1 MIKKESFS
9 PQRISE
15 QVLEFD
21 KILNVISSFSN
32 SDTAQKSI
40 LEVHPLNNRKDIEK
54 RFGQIQE
61 IQRLSQEGT
70 PLKLSHFQDISQFI
84 EKVKPEGAVLD
95 SSELIAFMP
104 VLRIIS
110 DVSLQIGERDGL
122 PLLRELTSHLTGFPG
137 ILETMER
144 SLDNEGNILDAAST
158 TLSFLRTRIRSL
170 DGRIKKRLEEIVRE
184 RKVIPFLQDNFVTKR
199 SERWV
204 IPIRMDS
211 KGQVSGVVH
220 DVSKSGETAFIE
232 PLEIIGIAN
241 ELENIIAEEKAEE
254 IRILRDICHRIR
266 KVVDEI
272 EAQFKT
278 IVYLDVLNSI
288 ARFTDLLKMDVPQ
301 INDSSVIKLV
311 RAKHPLLML
320 LQKDGVIKEVVPLDL
335 SLGSENSVMVI
346 TGPNAGGKT
355 ITIKTVGLLLLM
367 ALSGIPVPADSSSTF
382 PLVNKLLVDIGDEQ
396 SIESSLSTFSAHIS
410 NISEIL
416 KKADSKTIVL
426 IDELGTGTE
435 PVQGASIACAIL
447 RDLKEKGSLVFATTH
462 LTDIVGFVYRTE
474 GMVNASMEFDQNTLT
489 PLYRLTVGEP
499 GQAHALDIARRY
511 GLPESIIDFAKE
523 LQGNMNVE
531 FYNLLSELKEKRL
544 QYEQAFNEL
553 QRQTNEIEK
562 KERSLKERLAGAE
575 RQKMEILEK
584 AYNEAQ
590 DVIMATK
597 RQVHAILEEA
607 KREKRHEAIKKV
619 EKTQQQ
625 VEEKLR
631 EFHKEI
637 SLSMDEIREGD
648 LVFVRS
654 IGYDAKIVKID
665 KNHNRIKVMTGSRGI
680 EVPISDISL
689 KRGKLPESAAVVKV
703 VKKDEETEEKIPS
716 VLNLVGLRVDEA
728 LSRLEPFLNHV
739 SLSGLEEVTII
750 HGIGTGALLK
760 AVRDY
765 ITGHPLVTQYRS
777 GKQFEGG
784 NGVTIV
790 IMK

>member
-1 MIKKESFS
+1 
-9 PQRISE
+9 
-15 QVLEFD
+15 
-21 KILNVISSFSN
+21 
-32 SDTAQKSI
+32 
-40 LEVHPLNNRKDIEK
+40 
-54 RFGQIQE
+54 
-61 IQRLSQEGT
+61 
-70 PLKLSHFQDISQFI
+70 
-84 EKVKPEGAVLD
+84 
-95 SSELIAFMP
+95 
-104 VLRIIS
+104 
-110 DVSLQIGERDGL
+110 
-122 PLLRELTSHLTGFPG
+122 
-137 ILETMER
+137 
-144 SLDNEGNILDAAST
+144 
-158 TLSFLRTRIRSL
+158 
-170 DGRIKKRLEEIVRE
+170 
-184 RKVIPFLQDNFVTKR
+184 
-199 SERWV
+199 
-204 IPIRMDS
+204 
-211 KGQVSGVVH
+211 
-220 DVSKSGETAFIE
+220 
-232 PLEIIGIAN
+232 
-241 ELENIIAEEKAEE
+241 
-254 IRILRDICHRIR
+254 
-266 KVVDEI
+266 VDEI

-367 ALSGIPVPADSSSTF
+367 ALSGIPVPADSSSAF
-382 PLVNKLLVDIGDEQ
+382 PLVNELLVDIGDEQ

-544 QYEQAFNEL
+544 QYEQAFNEM

-625 VEEKLR
+625 VEEKLK

-665 KNHNRIKVMTGSRGI
+665 KNHNRIKVMIGSRDI

-689 KRGKLPESAAVVKV
+689 KRGKLPESAAV

>member
-1 MIKKESFS
+1 
-9 PQRISE
+9 
-15 QVLEFD
+15 
-21 KILNVISSFSN
+21 
-32 SDTAQKSI
+32 
-40 LEVHPLNNRKDIEK
+40 
-54 RFGQIQE
+54 
-61 IQRLSQEGT
+61 
-70 PLKLSHFQDISQFI
+70 
-84 EKVKPEGAVLD
+84 
-95 SSELIAFMP
+95 
-104 VLRIIS
+104 
-110 DVSLQIGERDGL
+110 
-122 PLLRELTSHLTGFPG
+122 
-137 ILETMER
+137 
-144 SLDNEGNILDAAST
+144 
-158 TLSFLRTRIRSL
+158 
-170 DGRIKKRLEEIVRE
+170 
-184 RKVIPFLQDNFVTKR
+184 
-199 SERWV
+199 
-204 IPIRMDS
+204 
-211 KGQVSGVVH
+211 
-220 DVSKSGETAFIE
+220 
-232 PLEIIGIAN
+232 
-241 ELENIIAEEKAEE
+241 LENLIAEEKAEE

-301 INDSSVIKLV
+301 INDSSVFKLV

-382 PLVNKLLVDIGDEQ
+382 PLVNELLVDIGDEQ

-447 RDLKEKGSLVFATTH
+447 RDLKEKGSLVFSTTH

-562 KERSLKERLAGAE
+562 KERSLKERLAEAE

-625 VEEKLR
+625 VEEKLK

-665 KNHNRIKVMTGSRGI
+665 KKHNRIKVMIGSRDI

-689 KRGKLPESAAVVKV
+689 KRGKIPESAAV

-728 LSRLEPFLNHV
+728 LSRLEPFLNHA

-765 ITGHPLVTQYRS
+765 ITEHPLVEQFRS
-777 GKQFEGG
+777 GKQTEGG